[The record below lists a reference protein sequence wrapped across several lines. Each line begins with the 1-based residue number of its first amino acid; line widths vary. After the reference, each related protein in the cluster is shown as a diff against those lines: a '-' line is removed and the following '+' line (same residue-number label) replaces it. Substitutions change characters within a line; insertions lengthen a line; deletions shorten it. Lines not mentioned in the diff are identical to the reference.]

1 MASAREG
8 ERMSDGR
15 LIGKRAFIT
24 GGAGGIGSAVARAFV
39 SESARIMVSDIDGA
53 AADAIAAE
61 INSSYPGAAFACAH
75 DVTSESGWAEALA
88 KADAALDGLNVLVN
102 NAGVWS
108 IGAVDDTP
116 PDEWRRCMSVNLDS
130 IYIGT
135 RLALPYLRESQ
146 PGSVI
151 NLSSVAG
158 LVAGYNIAA
167 YNTSKA
173 GAWMLTKSTALS
185 CARKGWDIRAN
196 SIHPTFIDT
205 GMLRDMFSRGGEAK
219 PLDDDQLGKLTRQV
233 PLGRLCTVE
242 DVAYAAIYLASDES
256 RFMTA
261 SEIKLDGGLS
271 AM

>member
-1 MASAREG
+1 MSA
-8 ERMSDGR
+8 GR
-15 LIGKRAFIT
+15 LNGKRAFVT
-24 GGAGGIGSAVARAFV
+24 GGAGGIGSAIARAFV
-39 SESARIMVSDIDGA
+39 GQGARVMVSDLDGA
-53 AADAIAAE
+53 AAGAVAAG
-61 INSSYPGAAFACAH
+61 INAAHPGAAAACAH
-75 DVTSESGWAEALA
+75 DVTSETDWAEALDSA
-88 KADAALDGLNVLVN
+88 NAALGGLDVLVN

-108 IGAVDDTP
+108 IGAVDDTT

-135 RLALPYLRESQ
+135 RLALPYLHESQ
-146 PGSVI
+146 PASII

-158 LVAGYNIAA
+158 LVAGHNIAA

-185 CARKGWDIRAN
+185 CAKKGWNIRAN

-205 GMLRDMFSRGGEAK
+205 GMLRDMFSHGGEAK

-256 RFMTA
+256 QFMTA

>member
-1 MASAREG
+1 
-8 ERMSDGR
+8 MSGGR
-15 LIGKRAFIT
+15 LNGKRAFIT
-24 GGAGGIGSAVARAFV
+24 GGAGGIGSAIARAFADQG
-39 SESARIMVSDIDGA
+39 ARVMVSDLDGA
-53 AADAIAAE
+53 AAEAVAAD
-61 INSSYPGAAFACAH
+61 INKTHPDVAVSCAH
-75 DVTSESGWAEALA
+75 DVTLETAWAEALA
-88 KADAALDGLNVLVN
+88 KADAALGGLNVLVN
-102 NAGVWS
+102 NAGVWAV
-108 IGAVDDTP
+108 GAVDDTS

-130 IYIGT
+130 IYVGT
-135 RLALPYLRESQ
+135 RLAMPYLRESQ

-158 LVAGYNIAA
+158 LVAGHNIAA

-185 CARKGWDIRAN
+185 CARKGWNIRAN

-205 GMLRDMFSRGGEAK
+205 GMLRDMFSRGGEVK

-242 DVAYAAIYLASDES
+242 DVAFAAIYLASNES
-256 RFMTA
+256 QFMTA